1 MSRRGTLTR
10 QGIVEAAM
18 ATLDRGHERQF
29 SMRGL
34 AAELGVDPMALYHH
48 HRNRH
53 TLMQEV
59 MVALMADCHV
69 PRSEGDWRQDVR
81 AICRGIRELAHR
93 HPGTFRAYVIFEDW
107 VPSEHRVHEALYA
120 ALLTAGFSKTS
131 TVRAVRLLLSY
142 AESFAVDEIT
152 GWLEPFNSHERDDL
166 ARGLA
171 GGAYPAITALLD
183 TIATPDADAE
193 FCFGLDVLIAGLE
206 RARGAG

>member
-18 ATLDRGHERQF
+18 AMLDEGDERRF
-29 SMRGL
+29 SMRRL

-53 TLMQEV
+53 ALMQEV
-59 MVALMADCHV
+59 MVALMAAC
-69 PRSEGDWRQDVR
+69 PIPPSAGDWRQDVR
-81 AICRGIRELAHR
+81 AICHGIRQLARR
-93 HPGTFRAYVIFEDW
+93 HPGTFRVYVVFEDW

-120 ALLTAGFSKTS
+120 TLLEAGFGETA

-152 GWLEPFNSHERDDL
+152 GWLEPFSAQERSDL
-166 ARGLA
+166 ADSLA
-171 GGAYPAITALLD
+171 GGTHPAITALLD
-183 TIATPDADAE
+183 TIVTPDADAE
-193 FCFGLDVLIAGLE
+193 FAFGLDVLIAGLE
-206 RARGAG
+206 RMRETA